1 MRYMAYLKLALKNLL
16 AGWKISLLM
25 VIGLPMGL
33 SLFLG
38 TVFSVVESYEVS
50 KVSIVIQDK
59 DKTKYSEGLI
69 DFLDS
74 PELKETVIIED
85 ETKDS
90 ECIKII
96 IPKGY
101 EENVLSLNNVEIMYE
116 NKNDYLETKIL
127 NEILN
132 SYHEGIY
139 LASQNLT
146 SENIQELQ
154 KSSIVTNLIE
164 TEERDYYKEN
174 SLIGISLAASVLIMT
189 LAVAYYTPVAKNIN
203 KKTSLAPMSRNT
215 HYGLEYLSSVIYA
228 SIILFI
234 YVLVYDVTGLSFNGV
249 LIESLVVIL
258 GSALFI
264 SSVYVLIVGIFK
276 ERYGK
281 LISNI
286 IMLLPL
292 LFEVVLPQ
300 FLQKNV
306 QFLSPVFLVSESFRK
321 LLEGSIFTLE
331 LGAMYIIG
339 IIFFFIAREKENYDW
354 RMGK

>member
-16 AGWKISLLM
+16 AGWKTSLLM
-25 VIGLPMGL
+25 VIGLPVGL

-38 TVFSVVESYEVS
+38 TVFSVAESYEVS
-50 KVSIVIQDK
+50 KVSIVIQDE
-59 DKTKYSEGLI
+59 DKTKSSEALMN
-69 DFLDS
+69 FLDS
-74 PELKETVIIED
+74 PELTETVIIE
-85 ETKDS
+85 EEGKDS
-90 ECIKII
+90 EGMNVI

-101 EENVLSLNNVEIMYE
+101 EENILSLNNVEIMYE

-146 SENIQELQ
+146 NESIQELQ

-174 SLIGISLAASVLIMT
+174 SLVGISLAASVLIMT
-189 LAVAYYTPVAKNIN
+189 LVVAYYTPAAKNIN
-203 KKTSLAPMSRNT
+203 KKTALAPMSRNT
-215 HYGLEYLSSVIYA
+215 HYSLEYLSSVIYA

-234 YVLVYDVTGLSFNGV
+234 YVLVYNVTGLSFNGV

-264 SSVYVLIVGIFK
+264 SSVYVLIVSIFK

-281 LISNI
+281 LIANI
-286 IMLLPL
+286 IMLLPIL
-292 LFEVVLPQ
+292 LDIVLTQ
-300 FLQKNV
+300 FMQINL
-306 QFLSPVFLVSESFRK
+306 QFLSPVFLVNESFRK
-321 LLEGSIFTLE
+321 LLEGNIFTLE
-331 LGAMYIIG
+331 LGIMYVVG
-339 IIFFFIAREKENYDW
+339 IIFFFIAREKVNYDW